1 MKALSLA
8 MVLLWRIDLMK
19 NATIYDVASLAGV
32 SITTVSRV
40 LNSPGHVAKLSRKKV
55 VDAMKELNFVPKAE
69 AIARARK
76 DFKRIGVLTPF
87 STEPSFVQRIRSIT
101 RALSET
107 DYELI
112 TYSVESEE
120 QLSGY
125 LSMLPVSN
133 RIDGLIILALPVKEE
148 EILLFKEYDFPV
160 VLVEI
165 SNPLVSSIEIDN
177 KVGGKLAAEYLVS
190 KGYKS
195 FGFIGEGG
203 EPAYS
208 LHATEQRFDG
218 FNTSLKKTGFKL
230 NSENVSFH
238 QFGMSFSVEAVKKI
252 LSMKNRPD
260 SIFAAS
266 DLQAVGVIK
275 AAREMNLKVPEDIA
289 VIGFDDIDLADYM
302 GITTIN
308 QSLDQSGQTA
318 VELLIEQI
326 KNPFVFVKHISYQL
340 KIIERYST

>member
-1 MKALSLA
+1 MKKS
-8 MVLLWRIDLMK
+8 
-19 NATIYDVASLAGV
+19 TIYDVAALAGV
-32 SITTVSRV
+32 SISTVSRV
-40 LNSPGHVAKLSRKKV
+40 LNSPGQVAAASRKKV

-87 STEPSFVQRIRSIT
+87 STEPSFVQRIRSIA
-101 RALSET
+101 RALSVT

-148 EILLFKEYDFPV
+148 EIFLFKEYDFPV
-160 VLVEI
+160 VMVEI
-165 SNPLVSSIEIDN
+165 SNPMVSSIEIDN
-177 KVGGKLAAEYLVS
+177 KVGGRLAAEYLIS
-190 KGYKS
+190 RGYKS
-195 FGFIGEGG
+195 FGFVGEGG
-203 EPAYS
+203 EPPYS
-208 LHATEQRFDG
+208 LHATEQRFNG
-218 FNTSLKKTGFKL
+218 FNTYLSENGFKVDPV
-230 NSENVSFH
+230 NVSLH

-252 LSMKNRPD
+252 LLMENRPEA
-260 SIFAAS
+260 IFAAS
-266 DLQAVGVIK
+266 DIQAVGVIK
-275 AAREMNLKVPEDIA
+275 AAREMNLNVPEDIA

-326 KNPFVFVKHISYQL
+326 KNPFASVKHISYQL

>member
-1 MKALSLA
+1 MAK
-8 MVLLWRIDLMK
+8 K
-19 NATIYDVASLAGV
+19 ATIYDVASLAGV

-40 LNSPGHVAKLSRKKV
+40 LNSPGQVADTSRKKIV
-55 VDAMKELNFVPKAE
+55 AAMQELDFVPKAE
-69 AIARARK
+69 ASARARK
-76 DFKRIGVLTPF
+76 DFKRIGILSPF
-87 STEPSFVQRIRSIT
+87 STAPSFVQRIRSIAG
-101 RALSET
+101 ALSIT

-112 TYSVESEE
+112 TYSVASED

-148 EILLFKEYDFPV
+148 EIRLFKEYDLPV
-160 VLVEI
+160 VMIEI
-165 SNPLVSSIEIDN
+165 SHPSVSSIEIDN
-177 KVGGKLAAEYLVS
+177 IAGGRLAAEYLIS

-203 EPAYS
+203 QPAYS
-208 LHATEQRFDG
+208 LHATEERFNGYKEALSENG
-218 FNTSLKKTGFKL
+218 FNLPDS
-230 NSENVSFH
+230 SVSFH
-238 QFGMSFSVEAVKKI
+238 EYGMNFSVDGVKNI
-252 LSMKNRPD
+252 LSKSVKPD
-260 SIFAAS
+260 VFFAAS

-275 AAREMNLKVPEDIA
+275 AARELELKVPEDVA

-318 VELLIEQI
+318 VELLVAHM
-326 KNPFVFVKHISYQL
+326 KDHDTAVKHISYQL
-340 KIIERYST
+340 KIIERYSA

>member
-1 MKALSLA
+1 MK
-8 MVLLWRIDLMK
+8 K
-19 NATIYDVASLAGV
+19 KATIYDVASLAGV

-40 LNSPGHVAKLSRKKV
+40 LNSPGQVAAASRIKI

-87 STEPSFVQRIRSIT
+87 STEPSFVQRIRSIA
-101 RALSET
+101 RALSVT

-133 RIDGLIILALPVKEE
+133 RIDGLIILSLPVKEE
-148 EILLFKEYDFPV
+148 EIQLFKEYDFPV
-160 VLVEI
+160 VMVEI
-165 SNPLVSSIEIDN
+165 SNPSVSSIEIN
-177 KVGGKLAAEYLVS
+177 NIAGGRLAGEFLIS

-208 LHATEQRFDG
+208 LHATEHRFDG
-218 FNTSLKKTGFKL
+218 FNSSLKENGFKL
-230 NSENVSFH
+230 NSEHVSFH
-238 QFGMSFSVEAVKKI
+238 QFGMSYSVEAVKKI
-252 LSMKNRPD
+252 LLMEKRPD
-260 SIFAAS
+260 AIFAAS

-275 AAREMNLKVPEDIA
+275 AAREMKLKIPEDIA

-308 QSLDQSGQTA
+308 QSLDQSGETA

-326 KNPFVFVKHISYQL
+326 KNPFISVKHISYQL
-340 KIIERYST
+340 NIIERYST

>member
-1 MKALSLA
+1 MILA
-8 MVLLWRIDLMK
+8 K
-19 NATIYDVASLAGV
+19 KATIYDVASLAGV

-40 LNSPGHVAKLSRKKV
+40 LNSPGQVADTSRKKIV
-55 VDAMKELNFVPKAE
+55 AAMQELDFVPKAE
-69 AIARARK
+69 ASARARK
-76 DFKRIGVLTPF
+76 DFKRIGILSPF
-87 STEPSFVQRIRSIT
+87 STAPSFVQRIRSIAG
-101 RALSET
+101 ALSIT

-112 TYSVESEE
+112 TYSVASED

-148 EILLFKEYDFPV
+148 EIRLFKEYDLPV
-160 VLVEI
+160 VMIEI
-165 SNPLVSSIEIDN
+165 SHPSVSSIEIDN
-177 KVGGKLAAEYLVS
+177 IAGGRLAAEYLIS

-203 EPAYS
+203 QPAYS
-208 LHATEQRFDG
+208 LHATEERFNGYKEALSENG
-218 FNTSLKKTGFKL
+218 FNLPDS
-230 NSENVSFH
+230 SVSFH
-238 QFGMSFSVEAVKKI
+238 KYGMNFSVDGVKKI
-252 LSMKNRPD
+252 LSESVKPD
-260 SIFAAS
+260 AFFAAS

-275 AAREMNLKVPEDIA
+275 AARELELKVPEDVA

-318 VELLIEQI
+318 VELLVAHM
-326 KNPFVFVKHISYQL
+326 KDHDTAVKHISYQL
-340 KIIERYST
+340 KIIERYSA

>member
-1 MKALSLA
+1 L
-8 MVLLWRIDLMK
+8 VK

-32 SITTVSRV
+32 SISTVSRV
-40 LNSPGHVAKLSRKKV
+40 LNSPGQVSAISRKKII
-55 VDAMKELNFVPKAE
+55 DAMKELSFTPKAE

-87 STEPSFVQRIRSIT
+87 LTAPSFVQRIRSIT
-101 RALSET
+101 EALSVT

-112 TYSVESEE
+112 TYSVASED

-148 EILLFKEYDFPV
+148 DIQLFKEYDLPV

-165 SNPLVSSIEIDN
+165 SNTAVSSIEIDN
-177 KVGGKLAAEYLVS
+177 IAGGKLAAEYLIS

-203 EPAYS
+203 QPAYS
-208 LHATEQRFDG
+208 LHATEQRFEG
-218 FNTSLKKTGFKL
+218 FNNCLKENGFSISSD
-230 NSENVSFH
+230 NISFH
-238 QFGMSFSVEAVKKI
+238 KYGMEYSVEAVKKI
-252 LSMKNRPD
+252 LSGDEKPD
-260 SIFAAS
+260 AIFAAS

-275 AAREMNLKVPEDIA
+275 AAREMNLKICEDIA

-308 QSLDQSGQTA
+308 QSLDQSGQSA
-318 VELLIEQI
+318 VELLMEQI
-326 KNPFVFVKHISYQL
+326 KEPFGSVKHISYQL
-340 KIIERYST
+340 KVIERYST

>member
-1 MKALSLA
+1 MKKS
-8 MVLLWRIDLMK
+8 
-19 NATIYDVASLAGV
+19 TIYDVASLAGV

-40 LNSPGHVAKLSRKKV
+40 LNSPGQVASISRKKV
-55 VDAMKELNFVPKAE
+55 VEAMKELNFVPKAE

-101 RALSET
+101 RSLSAA

-160 VLVEI
+160 VMVEI

-177 KVGGKLAAEYLVS
+177 KAGGKLAAEYLIS
-190 KGYKS
+190 RGYKS
-195 FGFIGEGG
+195 LGFVGEGG
-203 EPAYS
+203 EPPYS
-208 LHATEQRFDG
+208 LHATEQRFNG
-218 FNTSLKKTGFKL
+218 FNTHLSENGFKVDP
-230 NSENVSFH
+230 EHVSLH

-252 LSMKNRPD
+252 LLMENRPD
-260 SIFAAS
+260 AIFAAS
-266 DLQAVGVIK
+266 DIQAVGVIK
-275 AAREMNLKVPEDIA
+275 AAREMNLNVPEDIA

-308 QSLDQSGQTA
+308 QSLDQSGHTA

-326 KNPFVFVKHISYQL
+326 KNPFVSVKYISYQL

>member
-1 MKALSLA
+1 MAKKS
-8 MVLLWRIDLMK
+8 
-19 NATIYDVASLAGV
+19 TIYDVASLAGV

-40 LNSPGHVAKLSRKKV
+40 LNSPGQVAAASRKKV
-55 VDAMKELNFVPKAE
+55 VDAMKELNFVPKAD

-87 STEPSFVQRIRSIT
+87 LTAPSFVQRIRSISA
-101 RALSET
+101 ALSVT

-112 TYSVESEE
+112 TYSVASEE

-148 EILLFKEYDFPV
+148 EIQLFREYDLPV
-160 VLVEI
+160 VMVEI
-165 SNPLVSSIEIDN
+165 SHPAVSSIEIDN
-177 KVGGKLAAEYLVS
+177 IAGGRLAAEYLIS

-203 EPAYS
+203 QPAYS
-208 LHATEQRFDG
+208 LHATDKRFEG
-218 FNTSLKKTGFKL
+218 YKKTLIENGFDL
-230 NSENVSFH
+230 SDSNISFH
-238 QFGMSFSVEAVKKI
+238 EYGMDFSVKSVKKI
-252 LSMKNRPD
+252 LSGSDKPD
-260 SIFAAS
+260 AIFAAS

-275 AAREMNLKVPEDIA
+275 AAREMGLKVPENIA

-318 VELLIEQI
+318 VELLVKQM
-326 KNPFVFVKHISYQL
+326 KDPMDSVKHISYQL
-340 KIIERYST
+340 KIIERYSA

>member
-1 MKALSLA
+1 MAK
-8 MVLLWRIDLMK
+8 K
-19 NATIYDVASLAGV
+19 ATIYDVASLAGV

-40 LNSPGHVAKLSRKKV
+40 LNSPGQVADTSRKKIV
-55 VDAMKELNFVPKAE
+55 AAMQELNFVPKAE
-69 AIARARK
+69 ASARARK
-76 DFKRIGVLTPF
+76 DFKRIGILSPF
-87 STEPSFVQRIRSIT
+87 STAPSFVQRIRSIAG
-101 RALSET
+101 ALSIT

-112 TYSVESEE
+112 TYSVASED

-148 EILLFKEYDFPV
+148 EIRLFKEYDLPV
-160 VLVEI
+160 VMIEI
-165 SNPLVSSIEIDN
+165 SHPSVSSIEIDN
-177 KVGGKLAAEYLVS
+177 IAGGRLAAEYLIL

-203 EPAYS
+203 QPAYS
-208 LHATEQRFDG
+208 LHATEERFNGYKEALLENG
-218 FNTSLKKTGFKL
+218 FNLPDS
-230 NSENVSFH
+230 SVSFH
-238 QFGMSFSVEAVKKI
+238 EYGMNFSVDGVKKI
-252 LSMKNRPD
+252 LSKSVKPD
-260 SIFAAS
+260 VFFAAS

-275 AAREMNLKVPEDIA
+275 AAREMGLRVPEDIA

-318 VELLIEQI
+318 VDLLLGQM
-326 KNPFVFVKHISYQL
+326 KDHDTAVKHISYQL